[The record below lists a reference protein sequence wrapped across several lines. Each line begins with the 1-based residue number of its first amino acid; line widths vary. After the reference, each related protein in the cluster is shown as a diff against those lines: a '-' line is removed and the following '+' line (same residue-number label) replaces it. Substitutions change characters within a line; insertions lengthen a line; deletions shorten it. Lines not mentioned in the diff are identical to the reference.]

1 MNLGTG
7 FMRTVFVNEKIP
19 NHNDF
24 PSEEEDEELTGASS
38 DPLGNPPG
46 SRGRKAK
53 NPYEDTEADDNPGPS
68 LADQIED
75 RTTATDEELHG
86 GEEG

>member
-1 MNLGTG
+1 
-7 FMRTVFVNEKIP
+7 MRTVFVSEKIL
-19 NHNDF
+19 NHDDF
-24 PSEEEDEELTGASS
+24 PSEEEELTGASS

-46 SRGRKAK
+46 SRGREAK

-75 RTTATDEELHG
+75 RTPANDEELHE

>member
-1 MNLGTG
+1 
-7 FMRTVFVNEKIP
+7 MRTVFVSEKIP
-19 NHNDF
+19 NHDDF
-24 PSEEEDEELTGASS
+24 PSEQEEEELTGALS

-46 SRGRKAK
+46 SRGSKAK
-53 NPYEDTEADDNPGPS
+53 NPYEDTEADDNPSPS

-75 RTTATDEELHG
+75 RTPATDEELHG